1 MKKLVIILLF
11 ITSLSKAQEVKYAV
25 YNTVSS
31 GLIGGVGAG
40 LNKHKG
46 QSFFQ
51 AFKKGFVKGCVGGTL
66 NYTSK
71 YMLSWQDS
79 YSDNLNWRVFWSSK
93 IVNSVSNTIIYNAA
107 NNNDTWLGH
116 YAINVGFLR
125 FSVDHKVQIDA
136 ISALCMGYIFT
147 TGARL
152 DVERSLIVGN
162 FVYENNLG
170 IDTTVIN
177 TKKIRE
183 NLLTKNLTLEEK
195 SKVLQIPDKTI
206 ELNSKHKGYM
216 LGQNIV
222 LNSSC
227 YNNSVLKHE
236 IIHTYQRLQYQSI
249 VPIKKYENIGIFHL
263 DVSVFDVLYFSQNKI
278 IGYKQNYFENEANF
292 YMD

>member
-11 ITSLSKAQEVKYAV
+11 ITSAAKSQEVKYAV

-125 FSVDHKVQIDA
+125 FSIDHKVQIDA

-152 DVERSLIVGN
+152 DVERSLIVGTPSFDYKWKRIYKKEGN
-162 FVYENNLG
+162 C
-170 IDTTVIN
+170 TTSHPE
-177 TKKIRE
+177 RY
-183 NLLTKNLTLEEK
+183 
-195 SKVLQIPDKTI
+195 
-206 ELNSKHKGYM
+206 GYA

-222 LNSSC
+222 TQENISYST
-227 YNNSVLKHE
+227 LKHE

-263 DVSVFDVLYFSQNKI
+263 DVSVFDVLYFSQNKTV
-278 IGYKQNYFENEANF
+278 GYKDNIFESESRF
-292 YMD
+292 FEKLR